1 MQYVGD
7 NFMVNRDDLTINQK
21 AVLIALSSLNEKGLH
36 NRIYFEKFLFLLS
49 KSLPDLLEDLADT
62 FDAYKMGPYNEYADE
77 IIDGL
82 KNYNLM
88 SSSTELS
95 EEGKKLAEELK
106 GDKEILP
113 VIKKTNELDETLKGF
128 NVDDILFLVYN
139 LYPDYTTQSQI
150 SNNVKSHKLEAFKFN
165 INNIDNGNIAT
176 VTSDKGHKIKVRRIG
191 DELVIMED

>member
-1 MQYVGD
+1 
-7 NFMVNRDDLTINQK
+7 MVNRDDLTINQK